1 MWGGQLATA
10 QSGPG
15 RSGGLGA
22 PAEAFQHGLPVLSSS
37 EPGREVL
44 SLLPFST
51 VSLLLPDST
60 VALPEPTGRE
70 PTQLESHR
78 PSAWICSSQCR
89 AEVCLEWTVALETG
103 PGGCTS
109 AMSGVQP
116 GSRWRRRRAHP
127 SGPPWRAQ
135 SFPCRGLMGAAA
147 LRRGSLSSEPRPLSL
162 LPTQFLLPWHPHGMS
177 LFPHLSSVPLPAS
190 ASLSL
195 CTLPPPAHPSFSVS
209 LIPSLR
215 LRFTACLSPCPALRQ
230 SLTPCLPS
238 VSASPSHP
246 LPGCL
251 PRPQCPYPPCL
262 DQSARQRGPLE

>member
-10 QSGPG
+10 RSGPG

-78 PSAWICSSQCR
+78 PSTWICSSQCR

-116 GSRWRRRRAHP
+116 GSRWRRRHAHP
-127 SGPPWRAQ
+127 SGPPWRAR

-147 LRRGSLSSEPRPLSL
+147 LRRGSLSSGP
-162 LPTQFLLPWHPHGMS
+162 HPVH
-177 LFPHLSSVPLPAS
+177 H
-190 ASLSL
+190 
-195 CTLPPPAHPSFSVS
+195 
-209 LIPSLR
+209 
-215 LRFTACLSPCPALRQ
+215 
-230 SLTPCLPS
+230 
-238 VSASPSHP
+238 
-246 LPGCL
+246 
-251 PRPQCPYPPCL
+251 
-262 DQSARQRGPLE
+262 